1 MDFVSERL
9 QLPKLSELCRK
20 YGVVR
25 LSAFGSVV
33 RDDFADASDVDLVV
47 DFVPVGEL
55 TASKQYFAFMCEL
68 EDLYGRKID
77 LVERRGVRN
86 PFFKASLEEQEANVY
101 AAK

>member
-1 MDFVSERL
+1 MDVVSERL

-33 RDDFADASDVDLVV
+33 RDDFGERSDVDLVV
-47 DFVPVGEL
+47 DFEPVREL
-55 TASKQYFAFMCEL
+55 TASKQYFGFMFEL
-68 EDLYGRKID
+68 EDLYGRMVD
-77 LVERRGVRN
+77 FVERQGVRN
-86 PFFKASLEEQEANVY
+86 PVFKASLEEQEVNVF